1 MNKFLSFFLLIFVL
15 FSCSSSKND
24 ASQDLYKSV
33 SFLNQKNDSLTIGDV
48 IKLYHKGDFNI
59 PMENKVFYDLKGKE
73 ATWLSFKVNSK
84 ETNQQLFI
92 WNPFLEYSK
101 VYTLNNN
108 KTKTLREFSL
118 WNKNEEKWNY
128 RFPNWKIEKSN
139 SETIVFIKVKD
150 SKNKS
155 AIKLLLQ
162 NEADFKTFIAK
173 DFTVISIQASF
184 LLVIIFIT
192 ILLFLSQRKTTILWY
207 GAYVFVAVFEFLIHK
222 GIDLQ
227 LGYTISPLFH
237 SSKRVFFQNL
247 GLTFV
252 LIFFI
257 KFYNFSSAK
266 RIKKLFK
273 IILYISIIFNA
284 ILLIQYA
291 LNFEYI
297 SKVLMWQVLRIG
309 ILAIL
314 ISHIILS
321 IKKVIPFY
329 LSISFTFPILGFFIY
344 AFTNPPQ
351 DFTMTE
357 NFLFDNIFQLTIS
370 LEVTFIFI
378 YIIRQLVKSQFLAV
392 NLKNENLA
400 LRNSFQDSVLNMQQ
414 KERNKLL
421 GNVHDSFGGYLEAL
435 KLRLMT
441 KAENTPEKIQEI
453 LDAFYKEYR
462 YLLNSLYAPK
472 INSENFID
480 NLIEFCDKLNQLTN
494 SNSIQHQFSIENTQF
509 SQEKCVH
516 LYRIISELATNAIK
530 HANASEILIHLSQEN
545 TKNILLTISDNGTG
559 FDINNITKNSYGLNN
574 IEKRVKNIGG
584 KMTIET
590 EKNKGTEIKISIPKD
605 E

>member
-15 FSCSSSKND
+15 FSCSSTKND

-33 SFLNQKNDSLTIGDV
+33 SFLNQKNDSLTIDDV
-48 IKLYHKGDFNI
+48 IKLYQKGDFNI

-73 ATWLSFKVNSK
+73 ATWMSFKINPK
-84 ETNQQLFI
+84 KTNQQLFI

-108 KTKTLREFSL
+108 KTKTLRAFSL

-128 RFPNWKIEKSN
+128 RFPNWKIEKSD
-139 SETIVFIKVKD
+139 SETVVFIKVKD

-155 AIKLLLQ
+155 AIKLLIQ
-162 NEADFKTFIAK
+162 NEADFNTFIAK

-192 ILLFLSQRKTTILWY
+192 ILLFLSQRKATILWY

-257 KFYNFSSAK
+257 KFYNFSSTK
-266 RIKKLFK
+266 TIKKLFK
-273 IILYISIIFNA
+273 IILTISILFNV

-291 LNFEYI
+291 LNTEYI
-297 SKVLMWQVLRIG
+297 SKVLMWQILRVG
-309 ILAIL
+309 IIAIL

-329 LSISFTFPILGFFIY
+329 LSVSFTFPILGFFIY

-357 NFLFDNIFQLTIS
+357 NFLFDSFFQLTIS
-370 LEVTFIFI
+370 LEVTFIFL

-392 NLKNENLA
+392 NLKNENLM

-472 INSENFID
+472 INSGNFID

-516 LYRIISELATNAIK
+516 LYRIISELTTNAIK
-530 HANASEILIHLSQEN
+530 HANASEILIHLSQQDHQ
-545 TKNILLTISDNGTG
+545 NILLKITDNGTG
-559 FDINNITKNSYGLNN
+559 FDKNNITKNSYGLNN
-574 IEKRVKNIGG
+574 IEKRVKDIGG
-584 KMTIET
+584 KMMIET
-590 EKNKGTEIKISIPKD
+590 ERNKGTEIKISIPKD